1 MAFVLAYYTKRRKQ
15 IMKKNFTLFIG
26 LFVTVMAFANSPFQS
41 KLTVSSVGNTNIKV
55 VVDNDRFDRFDNGYN
70 SYENYGN
77 GVVITDLPGGYHTV
91 RVYEDRT
98 ERRRGGWG
106 NGKRNRFQDYRLLYT
121 ASIFIRPFVHIDIV
135 LNRFGQAEVNEIN
148 MKNRRHNDY
157 DRDDDDN
164 DRRRDRNRDNNRDYD
179 RGRGRENDFR
189 GIVAMNVNQYNAV
202 RQTIQRESFD
212 KGKMAIAT
220 QVLRDNY
227 VSSAQVK
234 ELTML
239 FAFDDAKLEFA
250 KSAYSKTVD
259 RGSFFMV
266 YDAFSFSSSKE
277 RLADYIRNYR

>member
-1 MAFVLAYYTKRRKQ
+1 
-15 IMKKNFTLFIG
+15 MKKNFTLFIV
-26 LFVTVMAFANSPFQS
+26 LFASVMAFANSPFRS
-41 KLTVSSVGNTNIKV
+41 KLTVSSVRNTSIKV

-70 SYENYGN
+70 SYENSGN
-77 GVVITDLPGGYHTV
+77 GVIITDLPSGYHTV
-91 RVYEDRT
+91 RVYENRA
-98 ERRRGGWG
+98 ERKRGGWG
-106 NGKRNRFQDYRLLYT
+106 FGKRNRFEDYRLLYT
-121 ASIFIRPFVHIDIV
+121 TSVYIRPFVHINI
-135 LNRFGQAEVNEIN
+135 LINRFGQAEVNEIN
-148 MKNRRHNDY
+148 MKNRRHGDY

-164 DRRRDRNRDNNRDYD
+164 DRRRDRDWDNNRGFD
-179 RGRGRENDFR
+179 RGRGREDDFR
-189 GIVAMNVNQYNAV
+189 GVAAMNVNQYNAV

-212 KGKMAIAT
+212 KGKMAIAF

-250 KSAYSKTVD
+250 KYAYPKTID

-266 YDAFSFSSSKE
+266 YDAFSFSSTKE